1 MAGTPAEPTP
11 VGAASAAITRLPR
24 PGIFFKASLHI
35 ESPGDVYIDLSAWT
49 KGYLW
54 INGQLLGRYWNI
66 GPQQR
71 LFCPG
76 PWLQAGD
83 NELLVL
89 DLHRSTPAVVTAAE
103 SLQASRRS

>member
-1 MAGTPAEPTP
+1 MRHAL
-11 VGAASAAITRLPR
+11 VGAASAAISRPPR
-24 PGIFFKASLHI
+24 PAIFFKTNLHI
-35 ESPGDVYIDLSAWT
+35 ETPGDLYIDLSAWS

-76 PWLQAGD
+76 PWLKSGD
-83 NELLVL
+83 NELLL
-89 DLHRSTPAVVTAAE
+89 FDLHQTAPAVVKAAD
-103 SLQASRRS
+103 SLQASRNA

>member
-1 MAGTPAEPTP
+1 M
-11 VGAASAAITRLPR
+11 
-24 PGIFFKASLHI
+24 FFKTILHI
-35 ESPGDVYIDLSAWT
+35 DTPGDVYIDLSAWS

-76 PWLQAGD
+76 PWLRAGY

-89 DLHRSTPAVVTAAE
+89 DLHRQTPAIITAAD
-103 SLQASRRS
+103 SLHTPGNS

>member
-1 MAGTPAEPTP
+1 
-11 VGAASAAITRLPR
+11 VGAASAAKTRSPR
-24 PGIFFKASLHI
+24 GPIFFKTNLPI
-35 ESPGDVYIDLSAWT
+35 ESPGDVYIDMGAWS

-76 PWLQAGD
+76 PWLQTGD

-89 DLHRSTPAVVTAAE
+89 DLHRNTAAVVTAAE
-103 SLQASRRS
+103 TLQASRRP

>member
-1 MAGTPAEPTP
+1 M
-11 VGAASAAITRLPR
+11 
-24 PGIFFKASLHI
+24 FYKATLEI
-35 ESPGDVYIDLSAWT
+35 DAPGDVYIDLGAWS

-54 INGQLLGRYWNI
+54 INGKLLGRYWNI

-76 PWLQAGD
+76 PWLREGD

-89 DLHRSTPAVVTAAE
+89 DLHRHTPAVVTAAD
-103 SLQASRRS
+103 SLQASRSA